1 MRKIKIQKQ
10 FFDQI
15 KNCEYDIC
23 NQLNLTLPEFYNK
36 LEKFFYENETG
47 NLNVFEIVTV
57 LHYMDLS
64 FESFIQYYDWG

>member
-1 MRKIKIQKQ
+1 MRITKGGK
-10 FFDQI
+10 D
-15 KNCEYDIC
+15 
-23 NQLNLTLPEFYNK
+23 NK
-36 LEKFFYENETG
+36 LENG

>member
-10 FFDQI
+10 FFDQV

-23 NQLNLTLPEFYNK
+23 KQLNLTLPEFYNK
-36 LEKFFYENETG
+36 VSNG

-57 LHYMDLS
+57 LHYMDLN